1 MDKPQDKILYLLFI
15 SIIASLFV
23 VFVFVYL
30 LKNNLFFISSNVAG
44 DTLKF
49 FFDFII
55 YGIVF
60 DPISY
65 AIIYYLV
72 KKYHEK
78 NKDINKTIVYAFL
91 REETKRDLIIFW
103 GIDFIC
109 LILTFIPLSITIH
122 IYAELYIFFLTP
134 FLVFHSIFM
143 FLATKNNL
151 R

>member
-1 MDKPQDKILYLLFI
+1 MDKPQNKILYLLFI
-15 SIIASLFV
+15 SIIASIFV

-60 DPISY
+60 NPISY

-91 REETKRDLIIFW
+91 REETKRNLIIFW

>member
-1 MDKPQDKILYLLFI
+1 MAKPQNKILYLLFI
-15 SIIASLFV
+15 SIIVSIFV
-23 VFVFVYL
+23 FLVFVYL
-30 LKNNLFFISSNVAG
+30 LKNNLFFISSTVAG
-44 DTLKF
+44 NVLKF

-55 YGIVF
+55 YGIIF
-60 DPISY
+60 DPIGY

-91 REETKRDLIIFW
+91 REETKRDLLIFW
-103 GIDFIC
+103 SIDFIC
-109 LILTFIPLSITIH
+109 LILTFIPLSITIY

-134 FLVFHSIFM
+134 FLVFHSVFM

>member
-1 MDKPQDKILYLLFI
+1 MDKPQNKILYLLFI
-15 SIIASLFV
+15 SIIASIFV

-60 DPISY
+60 NPISY

>member
-1 MDKPQDKILYLLFI
+1 MDKPQNKILYLLFI
-15 SIIASLFV
+15 SIIASIFV

-44 DTLKF
+44 NVLKF

-91 REETKRDLIIFW
+91 REETKRNLIIFW

-109 LILTFIPLSITIH
+109 LILIFIPLSITIH

>member
-1 MDKPQDKILYLLFI
+1 MKKLQNKILYLLSI
-15 SIIASLFV
+15 SIIAS
-23 VFVFVYL
+23 VFVFLLFVYL
-30 LKNNLFFISSNVAG
+30 LKNNLFFISSTIAG
-44 DTLKF
+44 DVLKF

-55 YGIVF
+55 YGILF
-60 DPISY
+60 DPIGY

-78 NKDINKTIVYAFL
+78 NKDISKTIVYAFL
-91 REETKRDLIIFW
+91 RAETKRDLIIFW
-103 GIDFIC
+103 SIDFIC
-109 LILTFIPLSITIH
+109 LVLLFLPLSIMIH

>member
-1 MDKPQDKILYLLFI
+1 MAKPQNKILYLLFI
-15 SIIASLFV
+15 SIIVSIFV
-23 VFVFVYL
+23 FLVFVYL
-30 LKNNLFFISSNVAG
+30 LKNNLFFISSTVAG
-44 DTLKF
+44 NVLKF

-60 DPISY
+60 DPIGY

-91 REETKRDLIIFW
+91 REETKRDLLIFW
-103 GIDFIC
+103 SIDFIC

-134 FLVFHSIFM
+134 FLVFHSVFM
-143 FLATKNNL
+143 FLAEKNNL

>member
-60 DPISY
+60 NPISY

>member
-1 MDKPQDKILYLLFI
+1 MDKPQNKILYLLFI
-15 SIIASLFV
+15 SIIASIFV